1 MVKSTSAQSRYRT
14 LFTNGLCE
22 AYADTTEDKGGGGS
36 GFRPHDLLEAAL
48 STCLNMEIRIY
59 ADHHNI
65 PLSEVR
71 AEVRLDR
78 SQLNET
84 VFKYS
89 IELVGP
95 ISDDQ
100 RQKLLHIAKA
110 CSVHKTLSKKL
121 VFENIS
127 EIE

>member
-1 MVKSTSAQSRYRT
+1 MVKSTSVQSRYRT
-14 LFTNGLCE
+14 LFTNGLYE

-36 GFRPHDLLEAAL
+36 GFRPHDLLKAAL

-65 PLSEVR
+65 PLSEVHT
-71 AEVRLDR
+71 EVRLDR
-78 SQLNET
+78 SRPDET

-89 IELVGP
+89 IELVGT

-121 VFENIS
+121 VFENTS
-127 EIE
+127 EI